1 MATDVPRRRRGNN
14 STPERPAVEESLR
27 ELRLLHE
34 AAHQLSS
41 TLDPHAVLQEASNIT
56 AQLLWPPGS
65 AQRRAQINVL
75 DDGRMI
81 VTAETDDLAIELKGC
96 SFPLSAHPV
105 LRAAMEQR
113 RAVVRDAKP
122 EIFGT
127 DELRT
132 MIGRL
137 QATQI
142 ACMPLYKGEEP
153 FGAISAF
160 ARDGSTFTDWQLQ
173 RLEAA
178 AALTDLAIGNTD
190 RLESARREAQRLSEL
205 EAVKSQF
212 LQLASHELRGPLG
225 TLRAYTSMLQEGAL
239 EVDPAARCKAYQVLD
254 AKARHMALLVNDML
268 EAARLEDGRLHL
280 TLQDLDLRA
289 PVTQAYEEARLL
301 APASHELQ
309 LQKPGEAVPVR
320 GDELRLIA
328 IVHSLL
334 DNAVKYSPAG
344 GTIRCRVEVASDKA
358 VVAVSDQGLGIAS
371 EDMAALFTRFGRIVN
386 GQNSH
391 IPGAG
396 LGLYLCQEL
405 ARMHAGEI
413 TAVSEPSRGSTFR
426 LWLPLT

>member
-1 MATDVPRRRRGNN
+1 MATGLPRRRRGNN
-14 STPERPAVEESLR
+14 STARPAVEESLR

-41 TLDPHAVLQEASNIT
+41 TLDPRAVLEEASNIT

-75 DDGRMI
+75 DDDRMI

-105 LRAAMEQR
+105 LRAAMEQG

-239 EVDPAARCKAYQVLD
+239 EVDPAARSKAYQVLD

-280 TLQDLDLRA
+280 TLQHLDLRA

-309 LQKPGEAVPVR
+309 LQTPGEPVPVR

-344 GTIRCRVEVASDKA
+344 GTIRCRVEVAGDKA

-391 IPGAG
+391 ISGAG

-405 ARMHAGEI
+405 AHMHAGEI

-426 LWLPLT
+426 LCLPLT